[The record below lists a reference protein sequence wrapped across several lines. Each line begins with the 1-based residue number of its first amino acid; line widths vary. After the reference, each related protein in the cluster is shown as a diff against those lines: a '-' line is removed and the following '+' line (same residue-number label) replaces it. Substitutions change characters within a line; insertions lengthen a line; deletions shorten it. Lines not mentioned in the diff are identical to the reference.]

1 MPKLK
6 NTYYIWDIFG
16 DFQTLCPFPLLLDK
30 SCSRQ
35 IFQIDKNL
43 TRAKRGFQ
51 KYIGT
56 KNLFCIRCIFC
67 IFTRKTMHKWR
78 RMCKYFVIYEKA
90 KAEDRFF
97 KFASKVRR
105 GAGKIGSDV
114 LTLIKLID
122 HDLIWRDEKLHSSII
137 QDKKSVLERSESRK
151 KLERLLTFSQN
162 FFHYELFKWHLFK
175 KKCTVS

>member
-1 MPKLK
+1 MFSKF
-6 NTYYIWDIFG
+6 IF
-16 DFQTLCPFPLLLDK
+16 F
-30 SCSRQ
+30 R
-35 IFQIDKNL
+35 NL
-43 TRAKRGFQ
+43 GRKK
-51 KYIGT
+51 KY
-56 KNLFCIRCIFC
+56 FCIRCIFC

-137 QDKKSVLERSESRK
+137 QDKKSVLERSESQK

-162 FFHYELFKWHLFK
+162 FFTMNYSSDICFK
-175 KKCTVS
+175 KTARCLKKYKKCLIWIFVPKKEILKKCEFWQCEFWKVWI

>member
-1 MPKLK
+1 MQKSHFGPKNK
-6 NTYYIWDIFG
+6 
-16 DFQTLCPFPLLLDK
+16 K
-30 SCSRQ
+30 
-35 IFQIDKNL
+35 K
-43 TRAKRGFQ
+43 Q
-51 KYIGT
+51 KYVNFWPKKIKELEFFSKITCFQNSYFSEILEG
-56 KNLFCIRCIFC
+56 KKYFCIRCIFC

-90 KAEDRFF
+90 EAEDRFF

-162 FFHYELFKWHLFK
+162 FFHNELFKWHLF
-175 KKCTVS
+175 